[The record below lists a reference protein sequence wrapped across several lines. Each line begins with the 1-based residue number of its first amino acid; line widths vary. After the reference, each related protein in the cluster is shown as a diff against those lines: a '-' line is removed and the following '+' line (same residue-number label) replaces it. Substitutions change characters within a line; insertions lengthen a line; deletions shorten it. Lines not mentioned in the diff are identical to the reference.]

1 MTHEEVFLEGYKLQD
16 YRTVEPLYAFRD
28 FRNWE
33 ELLGSSESTIASL
46 NNVDSCVTFSK
57 SL

>member
-1 MTHEEVFLEGYKLQD
+1 MTHEEVFLVGYKLQD
-16 YRTVEPLYAFRD
+16 YRTVEPRFRD